1 MNMKVTKKLLLIE
14 FRRVFKSK
22 LFYISL
28 MIGIILV
35 TGAFINEA
43 VPHMDIL
50 YAFDGSAASYPFSV
64 FNSWIGN
71 WMGYELL
78 RHIYMCVFYWHRYHI
93 VIHFQKITRISTY
106 CSIIAELTKI
116 KYIWQSLLRHM
127 LQVE

>member
-71 WMGYELL
+71 WMGYEPFATSYLYVCILL
-78 RHIYMCVFYWHRYHI
+78 ASLPYCHTFSKDNKNQYILQYYCRIDKNTLLVNHIAI
-93 VIHFQKITRISTY
+93 
-106 CSIIAELTKI
+106 
-116 KYIWQSLLRHM
+116 
-127 LQVE
+127 

>member
-28 MIGIILV
+28 TIGIILV

-50 YAFDGSAASYPFSV
+50 YAFDGSAASYPFS
-64 FNSWIGN
+64 
-71 WMGYELL
+71 
-78 RHIYMCVFYWHRYHI
+78 
-93 VIHFQKITRISTY
+93 RI
-106 CSIIAELTKI
+106 
-116 KYIWQSLLRHM
+116 
-127 LQVE
+127 

>member
-1 MNMKVTKKLLLIE
+1 
-14 FRRVFKSK
+14 
-22 LFYISL
+22 

-71 WMGYELL
+71 WMGYEPFATSYLYVCILL
-78 RHIYMCVFYWHRYHI
+78 A
-93 VIHFQKITRISTY
+93 SLPY
-106 CSIIAELTKI
+106 CHTFSKDN
-116 KYIWQSLLRHM
+116 KNQYI
-127 LQVE
+127 LQN

>member
-71 WMGYELL
+71 WMGYEPFATSYLYVC
-78 RHIYMCVFYWHRYHI
+78 IFRYHI

>member
-28 MIGIILV
+28 TIGIILV

-71 WMGYELL
+71 WMGYEPFATSYLYVCILL
-78 RHIYMCVFYWHRYHI
+78 ASLPY
-93 VIHFQKITRISTY
+93 FQKITRISTY